1 MECTLLRIHHCVT
14 CNPLLGCSNYTTLN
28 ESNRAMTH
36 NRSISYLCDAN
47 LNGWYRFNGE
57 AGTQMADS
65 CVNMYH
71 CGTESPGWLNGTHPD
86 LTDGAVKRQVC
97 FSSFDNCCHH
107 STEITVQHCGGFYVY
122 KLEGQSHCNLRYCGN
137 GLPFAPECYN
147 YKVLNET
154 SRSKTYNTPYFQCD
168 NTLSTD
174 WYRFSGA
181 AGNQMAESCV
191 DGYRCGTWYPGWL
204 SGSHPTVNEG
214 AVQRRV
220 CFSYFVYGD
229 CCSLSTYI
237 RVRNCGGFF
246 VYQLKPLT
254 VCNSR
259 YCGNGYGSSTPTT
272 PGTLF

>member
-1 MECTLLRIHHCVT
+1 M
-14 CNPLLGCSNYTTLN
+14 
-28 ESNRAMTH
+28 
-36 NRSISYLCDAN
+36 
-47 LNGWYRFNGE
+47 
-57 AGTQMADS
+57 
-65 CVNMYH
+65 
-71 CGTESPGWLNGTHPD
+71 
-86 LTDGAVKRQVC
+86 
-97 FSSFDNCCHH
+97 
-107 STEITVQHCGGFYVY
+107 
-122 KLEGQSHCNLRYCGN
+122 
-137 GLPFAPECYN
+137 
-147 YKVLNET
+147 
-154 SRSKTYNTPYFQCD
+154 
-168 NTLSTD
+168 LSTD

-191 DGYRCGTWYPGWL
+191 DNNRCGTYYPGWL

-220 CFSYFVYGD
+220 CFSYYVYGD

-272 PGTLF
+272 PGTVFPSFCFFLFEFHFHSADDALGIHRWKNKLLALKWWKRTAAILAYCHPPLPLHPTNKPSNGRIHPQPLTTTVWLKYWFSVVKTLSEPKIFNSPLN